1 MLNTDI
7 INGQK
12 EEKYYFLRFLFLDLK
27 IEIYSLLFCTF

>member
-7 INGQK
+7 INDQK

-27 IEIYSLLFCTF
+27 VQIYSLLFCNF